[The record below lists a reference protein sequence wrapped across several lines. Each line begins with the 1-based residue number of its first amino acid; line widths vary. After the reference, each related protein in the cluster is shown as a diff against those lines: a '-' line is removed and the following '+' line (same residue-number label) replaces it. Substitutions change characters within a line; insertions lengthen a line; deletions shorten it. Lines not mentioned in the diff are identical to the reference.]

1 MGNTVMTLHL
11 NTKTPTIIKNR
22 TMKDRVK
29 RVIESCKTRDQLR
42 SAMKYMELAGLEKD
56 PKTIEILWY
65 KAITIR

>member
-1 MGNTVMTLHL
+1 
-11 NTKTPTIIKNR
+11 
-22 TMKDRVK
+22 MKDRVK

-65 KAITIR
+65 KTTTIY